1 MKKIL
6 LGIILLFS
14 IEQQAQSAKTLKLL
28 DDIKNEWS
36 LDDNGNVTYI
46 RIIETGNLSKDEVYN
61 RAQAYFTYKYN
72 DGDSVM
78 QINEKSNGV
87 IVAKGIY
94 KKIYTGSGFM
104 DVLSTDVWHI
114 LRIDIKEGKARILL
128 TMSEYI
134 INQTICD
141 LKGNC
146 TTNKSQSIISTQ
158 YPINP
163 KGSRKTIM
171 GKTFVKLNELA
182 KVSLDG
188 IEKAVK
194 EGNTSKQL
202 ENSSW

>member
-6 LGIILLFS
+6 LGISLLFS
-14 IEQQAQSAKTLKLL
+14 IKQQAQSTKTLKLL

-36 LDDNGNVTYI
+36 VDDNGNVTYI
-46 RIIETGNLSKDEVYN
+46 RIIETGDLSKDEVYN

-87 IVAKGIY
+87 IVGKGLY
-94 KKIYTGSGFM
+94 KKVYTGSGFM
-104 DVLSTDVWHI
+104 DVISTDVWHI

-134 INQTICD
+134 TNQTICD

-146 TTNKSQSIISTQ
+146 TTNKRQSVISSQ

-171 GKTFVKLNELA
+171 GKTFVELNKLA

-202 ENSSW
+202 ENSNW